1 MGEILSRTYRTV
13 YSMVYSP
20 KLILVCGLDNAG
32 KTCLLNRL
40 QGVDHDT
47 VPTLGFNVETLQL
60 GYATVQVF
68 DTCGQQTQRDSWSMF
83 FEHAHALVYVVD
95 SNDLERIYESGTE
108 LQKILNHVLFPEI
121 PILILANKQDHPRAA
136 TPAQIMRGMR
146 LHNETRP
153 WRVAGTVAKTG
164 EGIDEP
170 LKWLVDQM
178 WQTNT

>member
-1 MGEILSRTYRTV
+1 M
-13 YSMVYSP
+13 
-20 KLILVCGLDNAG
+20 
-32 KTCLLNRL
+32 LNRL

-95 SNDLERIYESGTE
+95 SNDIERIYESGTE

-136 TPAQIMRGMR
+136 TPHTRHAARTRRVRGVWLAR
-146 LHNETRP
+146 
-153 WRVAGTVAKTG
+153 WRRRAG
-164 EGIDEP
+164 DR
-170 LKWLVDQM
+170 
-178 WQTNT
+178 